1 MEDDMRV
8 IPYLTF
14 GGRGEEALNHYKK
27 VLDGEIS
34 NLMRYDD
41 MPTDP
46 QMPVSESWKKKIMHG
61 ELKFGDDLWLY
72 ASDGM
77 EGHKVGF
84 GESVTVHIDV
94 DSEETLQKY
103 FDGLSDGGTVTMPV
117 EKMFWGAVYGSV
129 TDKFGIN
136 WGFNYQIEE

>member
-1 MEDDMRV
+1 MRV

-14 GGRGEEALNHYKK
+14 GGTCEEALMLYKK
-27 VLDGEIS
+27 VFDGEITS
-34 NLMRYDD
+34 LMRYDE
-41 MPTDP
+41 MPEDP
-46 QMPVSESWKKKIMHG
+46 RMPVSESWKGKIMHG

-77 EGHKVGF
+77 EGHTVEF

-94 DSEETLQKY
+94 DSEETLKKY
-103 FDGLSDGGTVTMPV
+103 LDGLADGGTVTMPA
-117 EKMFWGAVYGSV
+117 EKMFWGAIYGSV

-136 WGFNYQIEE
+136 WGFNFPIEE